1 MGKRK
6 IITAQDD
13 SQMGSV
19 VQLKSPDTSEY
30 KEASDGGIW
39 DADISKTRE
48 AQAKTLIDTIVMQEN
63 PCTISLNASW
73 GLGKTFFLTRLVCE
87 YCKEIGDGAKERP
100 SAIYFNAWKDD
111 FVSDPLLSV
120 IGQLAKDTNLQ
131 RYSKLLD
138 EIKSAAAPLFA
149 QAGLG
154 VTKYLAKVL
163 LQKTTG
169 IDPEAIKEAFELSLG
184 DITSLTEKNL
194 NEKYKDL
201 CESREVLRG
210 KLGKLVQ
217 KNWDDTHRPLL
228 IVVDE
233 LDRCR
238 PIFAIELLE
247 RIKHLF
253 DVPHLVFLI
262 GMDACQLMKSLKSV
276 YGDINTQDYLLR
288 FIDVETTLPP
298 FSKDDF
304 IAMLWR
310 KLGYDKLILPGD
322 SDVVYKDG
330 DSVLEKVKLL
340 ARVCNLTLRQI
351 EQCIR
356 LFLFLARPY
365 KQSASVVSSEM
376 IAVGIVLKVI
386 DAGMYERFLNWDF
399 KVWELVD
406 CIIPARIDDPKRD
419 FVDVKNLIGELYRL
433 ACSVSPMGVLRQNL
447 SWFAAQG
454 KAISSSNKEDFELP
468 KIIKNLPPQEWQ
480 GICVEYADR
489 MGLGPNVHHEYL
501 KRLRSVQEQT
511 MGVLKEAFMLF

>member
-120 IGQLAKDTNLQ
+120 IGQLAKATNLQ

-138 EIKSAAAPLFA
+138 EVKSAAVPLFA

-163 LQKTTG
+163 LQKATG

-184 DITSLTEKNL
+184 DIASLTEKNL

-201 CESREVLRG
+201 CESRETLRG
-210 KLGKLVQ
+210 KLGKLTQ
-217 KNWDDTHRPLL
+217 ENWDDTHRPLL
-228 IVVDE
+228 VVIDE

-238 PIFAIELLE
+238 PVFAIELLE

-262 GMDACQLMKSLKSV
+262 GMDASQLRRSLKSV

-298 FSKDDF
+298 LSKDDF

-310 KLGYDKLILPGD
+310 KLGYDKLTLPGN
-322 SDVVYKDG
+322 SDIVYKDG
-330 DSVLEKVKLL
+330 DLVFENVKLL
-340 ARVCNLTLRQI
+340 ARVNNLTLRQV

-365 KQSASVVSSEM
+365 AQSVSAVSHEM

-386 DAGMYERFLNWDF
+386 NAGMYERFLNWDF

-406 CIIPARIDDPKRD
+406 CIVPANIADPQRD
-419 FVDVKNLIGELYRL
+419 FVDVKNLIGELYRM

-454 KAISSSNKEDFELP
+454 KAISSSNKEDFGLP
-468 KIIKNLPPQEWQ
+468 KIIKNLPPAEWQ